1 VSFSKP
7 GGKGGQVTKSDLVVA
22 VAAKTGCS
30 RTVVEDVLH
39 QALVTSSKELRAGR
53 KVTLTGFG
61 AFCVSVRRAH
71 SGVNPKTRE
80 AVNVPEKRVVTFRM
94 SGKLKKLV
102 ENK

>member
-1 VSFSKP
+1 
-7 GGKGGQVTKSDLVVA
+7 VTKSGLVVA
-22 VAAKTGCS
+22 VAAKTGYS
-30 RTVVEDVLH
+30 RVVVENVLR
-39 QALVTSSKELRAGR
+39 QVLNASSKELRAGR

-61 AFCVSVRRAH
+61 AFCVSVRKAH

-94 SGKLKKLV
+94 SGRLKKLV

>member
-1 VSFSKP
+1 
-7 GGKGGQVTKSDLVVA
+7 VTKSDLVTV

-30 RTVVEDVLH
+30 RAVVENVLY
-39 QALVTSSKELRAGR
+39 QTLNTSGKELRAGR

-61 AFCVSVRRAH
+61 AFCVSVRKAH
-71 SGVNPKTRE
+71 LGVNPKTRE
-80 AVNVPEKRVVTFRM
+80 AVNVPEKRVVIFRA

>member
-1 VSFSKP
+1 M
-7 GGKGGQVTKSDLVVA
+7 TKSDLVAA
-22 VAAKTGCS
+22 VATKTGCS
-30 RTVVEDVLH
+30 RVVVENVLC
-39 QALVTSSKELRAGR
+39 QALSTSSKELRAGR

-61 AFCVSVRRAH
+61 AFCVSTRKAH

-80 AVNVPEKRVVTFRM
+80 AVNVPEKRVVTFRA

>member
-1 VSFSKP
+1 M
-7 GGKGGQVTKSDLVVA
+7 TKSDLVRV

-30 RTVVEDVLH
+30 RAVVETVLH
-39 QALVTSSKELRAGR
+39 QALSTSSKELRAGR
-53 KVTLTGFG
+53 RVTLTGFG
-61 AFCVSVRRAH
+61 AFCVSTRMAH

-80 AVNVPEKRVVTFRM
+80 AVNVPEKRVVTFRA

>member
-1 VSFSKP
+1 M
-7 GGKGGQVTKSDLVVA
+7 TKSNLVTV

-30 RTVVEDVLH
+30 RTVVESVLH
-39 QALVTSSKELRAGR
+39 QALSTSSKELRAGR
-53 KVTLTGFG
+53 RVTLTGFG
-61 AFCVSVRRAH
+61 AFCVSTRMAH

-80 AVNVPEKRVVTFRM
+80 AVNVPEKRVVTFRA

>member
-1 VSFSKP
+1 M
-7 GGKGGQVTKSDLVVA
+7 TKSGLVVA
-22 VAAKTGCS
+22 VAAKTGYS
-30 RTVVEDVLH
+30 RVVVENVLR
-39 QALVTSSKELRAGR
+39 QVLNASSKELRAGR

-61 AFCVSVRRAH
+61 AFCVSVRKAH

-94 SGKLKKLV
+94 SGRLKKLV

>member
-1 VSFSKP
+1 M
-7 GGKGGQVTKSDLVVA
+7 TKSSLVSV

-30 RTVVEDVLH
+30 KAVVESVLY
-39 QALVTSSKELRAGR
+39 QALSTSSKELRAGR

-61 AFCVSVRRAH
+61 AFCVSTRKAH
-71 SGVNPKTRE
+71 LGVNPRTHE
-80 AVNVPEKRVVTFRM
+80 AVNVPEKRVVTFRA

>member
-1 VSFSKP
+1 M
-7 GGKGGQVTKSDLVVA
+7 TKSGLVVA

-30 RTVVEDVLH
+30 RAVVENVLR
-39 QALVTSSKELRAGR
+39 QALNTSSKELRAGR

-61 AFCVSVRRAH
+61 AFCVSVRKAH

>member
-1 VSFSKP
+1 
-7 GGKGGQVTKSDLVVA
+7 VVA
-22 VAAKTGCS
+22 VAAKTGYS
-30 RTVVEDVLH
+30 RVVVENVLR
-39 QALVTSSKELRAGR
+39 QVLNASSKELRAGR

-61 AFCVSVRRAH
+61 AFCVSVRKAH

-94 SGKLKKLV
+94 SGRLKKLV

>member
-1 VSFSKP
+1 M
-7 GGKGGQVTKSDLVVA
+7 TKSGLVVA
-22 VAAKTGCS
+22 VAAKTGYS
-30 RTVVEDVLH
+30 RVVVENVLR
-39 QALVTSSKELRAGR
+39 QVLNTSSKELRAGR

-61 AFCVSVRRAH
+61 AFCVSVRKAH

>member
-1 VSFSKP
+1 M
-7 GGKGGQVTKSDLVVA
+7 TKSGLVVA
-22 VAAKTGCS
+22 VAAKTGYS
-30 RTVVEDVLH
+30 RVVVENVLR
-39 QALVTSSKELRAGR
+39 QVLNASSKELRAGR

-61 AFCVSVRRAH
+61 AFCVSVRKAH

>member
-1 VSFSKP
+1 
-7 GGKGGQVTKSDLVVA
+7 VVA
-22 VAAKTGCS
+22 VAAKTGYS
-30 RTVVEDVLH
+30 RVVVENVLR
-39 QALVTSSKELRAGR
+39 QVLNTSSKELRAGR

-61 AFCVSVRRAH
+61 AFCVSVRKAH

>member
-1 VSFSKP
+1 M
-7 GGKGGQVTKSDLVVA
+7 VT

-30 RTVVEDVLH
+30 RAVVENVLH
-39 QALVTSSKELRAGR
+39 QALITSSKELRAGR

-61 AFCVSVRRAH
+61 AFCVSTRKAH
-71 SGVNPKTRE
+71 SGVNPRMRE
-80 AVNVPEKRVVTFRM
+80 AVNMPEKRVVAFRA

>member
-1 VSFSKP
+1 M
-7 GGKGGQVTKSDLVVA
+7 TKSDLVTV

-30 RTVVEDVLH
+30 RAVVENVLH
-39 QALVTSSKELRAGR
+39 QALSTSSKELRAGR
-53 KVTLTGFG
+53 RVTLTGFG
-61 AFCVSVRRAH
+61 AFCVSTRMAH

-80 AVNVPEKRVVTFRM
+80 AVNVPEKRVVTFRA

>member
-1 VSFSKP
+1 M
-7 GGKGGQVTKSDLVVA
+7 TKSDLVAA

-30 RTVVEDVLH
+30 RVVVESVLH
-39 QALVTSSKELRAGR
+39 QAFVTSSKELRAGR

-61 AFCVSVRRAH
+61 AFCVSVRHAH

-80 AVNVPEKRVVTFRM
+80 SVNVPEKRVVTFRA

-102 ENK
+102 DNK

>member
-1 VSFSKP
+1 M
-7 GGKGGQVTKSDLVVA
+7 TKSDLVVA

-30 RTVVEDVLH
+30 RVIVENVLH
-39 QALVTSSKELRAGR
+39 QALITSSKELRAGR

-61 AFCVSVRRAH
+61 AFCVTIRKAH

-80 AVNVPEKRVVTFRM
+80 AVNVPEKRVVTFRA

-102 ENK
+102 DNK

>member
-1 VSFSKP
+1 
-7 GGKGGQVTKSDLVVA
+7 VTKSDLVAA

-30 RTVVEDVLH
+30 RVVMESVLC
-39 QALVTSSKELRAGR
+39 QALSTSSNELRAGR

-61 AFCVSVRRAH
+61 AFCVSVRKGL

-80 AVNVPEKRVVTFRM
+80 AVNMPEKRVVTFRA

>member
-1 VSFSKP
+1 V
-7 GGKGGQVTKSDLVVA
+7 
-22 VAAKTGCS
+22 
-30 RTVVEDVLH
+30 VVESVLC
-39 QALVTSSKELRAGR
+39 QALSTSSNELRAGR

-61 AFCVSVRRAH
+61 AFCVSVGKAH

-80 AVNVPEKRVVTFRM
+80 AVNVPEKRVVTFRA

>member
-1 VSFSKP
+1 
-7 GGKGGQVTKSDLVVA
+7 VTKSNLVSV

-30 RTVVEDVLH
+30 KAVVESVLY
-39 QALVTSSKELRAGR
+39 QALSASSKELRAGR

-61 AFCVSVRRAH
+61 AFCLTTRKAH
-71 SGVNPKTRE
+71 LGVNPRTRE
-80 AVNVPEKRVVTFRM
+80 TVNVPEKRVVTFRA

>member
-1 VSFSKP
+1 
-7 GGKGGQVTKSDLVVA
+7 VTKSDLVAVVA
-22 VAAKTGCS
+22 VKTGCS
-30 RTVVEDVLH
+30 KMVVENVLY
-39 QALVTSSKELRAGR
+39 QALSTSSKELRAGR

-61 AFCVSVRRAH
+61 AFCVSMRKAH

-80 AVNVPEKRVVTFRM
+80 AVNVPEKRVVIFRA

>member
-1 VSFSKP
+1 
-7 GGKGGQVTKSDLVVA
+7 VTKSDLVIV

-30 RTVVEDVLH
+30 RVVVENVLD
-39 QALVTSSKELRAGR
+39 QALIVSSKELRAGR

-61 AFCVSVRRAH
+61 AFRVSLRKAH

-80 AVNVPEKRVVTFRM
+80 AVNVPEKRVVTFRI

>member
-1 VSFSKP
+1 M
-7 GGKGGQVTKSDLVVA
+7 TKSDLVVA

-30 RTVVEDVLH
+30 RVVVENVLH
-39 QALVTSSKELRAGR
+39 QALNTSIKELRVGR

-61 AFCVSVRRAH
+61 AFCVSIRKAH
-71 SGVNPKTRE
+71 LGVNPKTRE
-80 AVNVPEKRVVTFRM
+80 AVNVPEKRVVTFRT

>member
-1 VSFSKP
+1 M
-7 GGKGGQVTKSDLVVA
+7 TKSDLVIA

-39 QALVTSSKELRAGR
+39 QALNTSSKELRAGR

-61 AFCVSVRRAH
+61 AFCVSTRKAH

-80 AVNVPEKRVVTFRM
+80 AVNVPEKRVVIFRS

>member
-1 VSFSKP
+1 
-7 GGKGGQVTKSDLVVA
+7 VTKSGLVVA
-22 VAAKTGCS
+22 VAAKTGYS
-30 RTVVEDVLH
+30 RVVVENVLR
-39 QALVTSSKELRAGR
+39 QVLNTSSKELRAGR

-61 AFCVSVRRAH
+61 AFCVSVRKAH

-94 SGKLKKLV
+94 SGRLKKLV

>member
-1 VSFSKP
+1 M
-7 GGKGGQVTKSDLVVA
+7 TKSDLVVA

-30 RTVVEDVLH
+30 RAVVENVLH
-39 QALVTSSKELRAGR
+39 QALSTSSKELRAGR

-61 AFCVSVRRAH
+61 AFCVSMRKAR

-80 AVNVPEKRVVTFRM
+80 AVNVPEKRVVTFRA